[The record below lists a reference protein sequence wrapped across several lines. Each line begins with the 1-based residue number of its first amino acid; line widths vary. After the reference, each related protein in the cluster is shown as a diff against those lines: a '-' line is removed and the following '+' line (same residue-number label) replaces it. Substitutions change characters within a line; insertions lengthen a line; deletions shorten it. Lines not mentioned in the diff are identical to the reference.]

1 MTQLSQKQLEANR
14 RNAQKCTGPKS
25 TAGKKR
31 SRLNAVKHG
40 LTAQIPVLPGED
52 PTQFHTRVDGYK
64 TDLQPR
70 GTLENDLVEQMAQ
83 QAWQI
88 DRALTADA
96 ARLTIKIQTAAA
108 ESAVRDADQAAALGQ
123 RLFFDRRGPTPLFPS
138 VKLQGRSSAR
148 TSRTDQPDDPDD
160 PVRLLILLESNTAG
174 CRFLLDCWA
183 ALRDRIETGQ
193 CWQSPEKLRGI
204 RMLGRQPLDC
214 ADHRD
219 VAEVLL
225 ACHVLDPQHKQAF
238 SEVRCEMDDDE
249 WKAYAR
255 RLEGRNYTAI
265 TPVDAPAARAVLLGV
280 VDKATRRLNLL
291 VTTHQERDAQVAAL
305 NVHALA
311 FDATAEGERLRRYK
325 NACERAFHRT
335 IATLLKVRKEVDIPV
350 FDDDLVPEPQPQDDL
365 HRVPEHP
372 AEEVHDLRNETI
384 GTAFNDL
391 EGDPAAAARDPAH
404 VADEAYRDAL
414 EIAIANRRDPEAEP
428 KPIDMVPL
436 KAAIEVH
443 ADHILA
449 WEELEKA
456 REIGI
461 GRPNY
466 YRADEP
472 HPAAVSPRPGDPLPA
487 GGDPGTAETARGPM
501 SETTAAQRDLQQLT
515 APGVL
520 SSSMELDSVLEVR
533 ATLVNH

>member
-1 MTQLSQKQLEANR
+1 MTQISQRQLEANR
-14 RNAQKCTGPKS
+14 RNAQKCTGPKT

-52 PTQFHTRVDGYK
+52 PAQFHARVDGYK

-108 ESAVRDADQAAALGQ
+108 ETAVRDADQAAALGQ

-138 VKLQGRSSAR
+138 VKLMGRSSAR

-193 CWQSPEKLRGI
+193 CWQSPEKLRAI
-204 RMLGRQPLDC
+204 RLMGSQPHDA
-214 ADHRD
+214 ADYRD
-219 VAEVLL
+219 VAELLL

-255 RLEGRNYTAI
+255 RLEGRNYAAI
-265 TPVDAPAARAVLLGV
+265 TPADPASARTVLLGI

-291 VTTHQERDAQVAAL
+291 ATTHQERDAQVAAL

-311 FDATAEGERLRRYK
+311 FDDTPEGERLRRYK
-325 NACERAFHRT
+325 NACDRAYHRT
-335 IATLLKVRKEVDIPV
+335 IATLLKVRKEVEIADLDTAGP
-350 FDDDLVPEPQPQDDL
+350 DDDAYKNESDQSSAAWGQTAPAASDTGRWPADPAPDSSAFHRPPAACSDHPEPTAGGNGDLVPDSTANDAIWSLNRNTSMIRSAFSKTQTRRPTIYETNP
-365 HRVPEHP
+365 P
-372 AEEVHDLRNETI
+372 APPLTI
-384 GTAFNDL
+384 RT
-391 EGDPAAAARDPAH
+391 
-404 VADEAYRDAL
+404 
-414 EIAIANRRDPEAEP
+414 ANRRPALTIRRMP
-428 KPIDMVPL
+428 PTWPCSTLSRPPWSACANRGPNL
-436 KAAIEVH
+436 KASTST
-443 ADHILA
+443 
-449 WEELEKA
+449 W
-456 REIGI
+456 
-461 GRPNY
+461 
-466 YRADEP
+466 
-472 HPAAVSPRPGDPLPA
+472 
-487 GGDPGTAETARGPM
+487 TW
-501 SETTAAQRDLQQLT
+501 
-515 APGVL
+515 
-520 SSSMELDSVLEVR
+520 
-533 ATLVNH
+533 